1 MFCPRCGA
9 PTIEGANFC
18 EKCGFNLA
26 SLDQPTGAPKG
37 ASAAAPTPS
46 QQGAQAQQT
55 PQPSAQQGYQT
66 AEPQM
71 QQAQQA
77 AQQQA
82 PEQGPAMQQG
92 PVMQQFSQPQ
102 GESFF
107 GTMFANYKFIMTQ
120 QYANFSGRL
129 SRAHYWQFQIA
140 MILVT
145 LVITI
150 IGLIISD
157 SFGDTVMVLAM
168 VAHLIPSLGTTVR
181 RLHDRDMCGWWILLQ
196 FIPTIGSLILLILL
210 LMAGDKWVNR
220 YGPVP
225 GPLRQG

>member
-18 EKCGFNLA
+18 EKCGLNLA
-26 SLDQPTGAPKG
+26 SLDQPAGAPKG
-37 ASAAAPTPS
+37 AAAAAATSTQQESPS
-46 QQGAQAQQT
+46 
-55 PQPSAQQGYQT
+55 
-66 AEPQM
+66 
-71 QQAQQA
+71 QQAQQ
-77 AQQQA
+77 QQVTMQGPMTPQEPSKQQA
-82 PEQGPAMQQG
+82 P
-92 PVMQQFSQPQ
+92 QPQ

-120 QYANFSGRL
+120 QYVNFSGRL

-140 MILVT
+140 MILVSC
-145 LVITI
+145 VITI

-157 SFGDTVMVLAM
+157 SVGDTVMVLAM
-168 VAHLIPSLGTTVR
+168 VAHFIPSLGTTVR
-181 RLHDRDMCGWWILLQ
+181 RLHDRDMRGWWILLQ
-196 FIPTIGSLILLILL
+196 LIPTIGSLILLILL
-210 LMAGDKWVNR
+210 LMAGDKWANR